1 MHAKLERNRA
11 LEADMKLLGLIES
24 CRKAAMLLTLI
35 GGISIIAAPG
45 FAAQAQNESGAD
57 SPSVSQGEST
67 ESIPSSNDLRPGIEQ
82 PYIVKK
88 GDTLWDIANYF
99 FKDPQKWLN
108 IWEQNLY
115 ISNPDLIYPGN
126 EISFAAKKAP
136 KTGGLKVEKMQPQVR
151 IGEAQ
156 RIEDAVDTSMIVTAL
171 LRQDFIRPEAIE
183 AAGYVLDSPDERI
196 NYGANDRVYMQLSTP
211 AEEGSIYDV
220 FRTADPVRDPA
231 TGKQAGLLV
240 KHLGQIQVTGSSK
253 GISEGIVLR
262 AFEEI
267 SRGDRLKPA
276 RDINTRMQPYYPE
289 QSLAGNVM
297 YIRDNAAEAGQNQI
311 VGINLGEME
320 GVKAGSVLKVLKA
333 GRTVKDSVSG
343 KSITLPEENIGQL
356 IVLVPQ
362 QHASIALVSRS
373 THPINRGDA
382 VRNADRP

>member
-1 MHAKLERNRA
+1 
-11 LEADMKLLGLIES
+11 MKLLGLIVS
-24 CRKAAMLLTLI
+24 CRKTAMLLALAC
-35 GGISIIAAPG
+35 GITVLAAPG
-45 FAAQAQNESGAD
+45 FAAQDQQESQTA
-57 SPSVSQGEST
+57 SRVAST
-67 ESIPSSNDLRPGIEQ
+67 ESLPSGSDLRPEIKQ

-126 EISFAAKKAP
+126 EISFAAKQAP
-136 KTGGLKVEKMQPQVR
+136 KTGGLKIEKMQPQVR
-151 IGEAQ
+151 IGKAQ

-171 LRQDFIRPEAIE
+171 LRQDFIRPEAID

-196 NYGANDRVYMQLSTP
+196 NYGANDLVYMQLASP
-211 AEEGSIYDV
+211 AEEGSIFDV
-220 FRTADPVRDPA
+220 FRSAEPVRDPA
-231 TGKQAGLLV
+231 TGKPAGLLV
-240 KHLGQIQVTGSSK
+240 KHLGQIQITGNNK

-276 RDINTRMQPYYPE
+276 RNIDTRMQPYYSE
-289 QSLAGNVM
+289 QPLAGNIM

-333 GRTVKDSVSG
+333 GRTVTDKVSG
-343 KSITLPEENIGQL
+343 KSITLPEENVGQL

-382 VRNADRP
+382 VRNSDRP

>member
-1 MHAKLERNRA
+1 
-11 LEADMKLLGLIES
+11 MKLLGLIAS
-24 CRKAAMLLTLI
+24 CRKTAMLLALACGITLL
-35 GGISIIAAPG
+35 AAPG
-45 FAAQAQNESGAD
+45 FAAQDQHES
-57 SPSVSQGEST
+57 QTTST

-99 FKDPQKWLN
+99 FKDPQKWLK

-126 EISFAAKKAP
+126 EISFAAKQAP

-156 RIEDAVDTSMIVTAL
+156 RIEDAVDTSLIVTAL
-171 LRQDFIRPEAIE
+171 RRQDFIRPEAID
-183 AAGYVLDSPDERI
+183 AAGYVLDSPDDRI
-196 NYGANDRVYMQLSTP
+196 NYGANDRVYMQLASP
-211 AEEGSIYDV
+211 AEEGSIFDV
-220 FRTADPVRDPA
+220 FRSADPVRDPA
-231 TGKQAGLLV
+231 TGKPAGLLV
-240 KHLGQIQVTGSSK
+240 KHLGQIQITGNSK

-276 RDINTRMQPYYPE
+276 RNIDTRMQPYYPE
-289 QSLAGNVM
+289 QSLAGNIM

-311 VGINLGEME
+311 VGINLGEMD
-320 GVKAGSVLKVLKA
+320 GVKAGSVLNVLKA

-373 THPINRGDA
+373 TYPINRGDA